1 MDPLLLSYVTV
12 TTILV
17 VTPGSTTA
25 VVVRNALAGGHRAGL
40 AAACGAALAN
50 TTHAVTAG
58 LGLSMLLARS
68 PGALDA
74 VRLAGAGY
82 LFWLGARSL
91 GRAWRLAD
99 GGLAVARREGV
110 MTLDYRPSLRE
121 GLTVNLL
128 NPVIVTFYVVVVP
141 TFIPDNAWPGYFA
154 MLAAVHVG
162 LALTCHAA
170 WATAFHHIRE
180 WLERPS
186 RRRLVELATAAALIA
201 LAARVLWRA

>member
-1 MDPLLLSYVTV
+1 MDPLLLAYVMFTTV
-12 TTILV
+12 LV

-25 VVVRNALAGGHRAGL
+25 VVIRNALAGGHRAGL

-50 TTHAVTAG
+50 ATHAVAAG
-58 LGLSMLLARS
+58 LGLSVVLARW
-68 PGALDA
+68 PQALDV
-74 VRLAGAGY
+74 VRVAGAGY
-82 LFWLGARSL
+82 LLWLGAQSL
-91 GRAWRLAD
+91 GRAWRHAD
-99 GGLAVARREGV
+99 GGLTVAGREAA

-141 TFIPDNAWPGYFA
+141 TFIPANAWPGYFA
-154 MLAAVHVG
+154 MLAAVHVS
-162 LALTCHAA
+162 LALACHAA

-186 RRRLVELATAAALIA
+186 RRRLVELATAVALIA
-201 LAARVLWRA
+201 LATRVLWRS